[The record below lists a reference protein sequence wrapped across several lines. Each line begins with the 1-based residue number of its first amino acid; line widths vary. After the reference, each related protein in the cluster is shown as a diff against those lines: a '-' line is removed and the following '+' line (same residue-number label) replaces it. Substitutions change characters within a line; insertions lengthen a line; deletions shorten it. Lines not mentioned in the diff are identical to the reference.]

1 MRRNVA
7 HFEAT
12 KRSAPEQICAGL
24 SIQPKESPA
33 FGDDRNDPEMSE
45 FCTGVTMGNAISE
58 VGDAAEYITETN
70 DNDGAA
76 KFIDKIMG

>member
-1 MRRNVA
+1 
-7 HFEAT
+7 
-12 KRSAPEQICAGL
+12 
-24 SIQPKESPA
+24 
-33 FGDDRNDPEMSE
+33 MSE

-76 KFIDKIMG
+76 KFIAKIMG